1 MINYQ
6 KLLFYLEQ
14 QGRKHIHPN
23 YTLHKD
29 DFPFILR
36 LAAYFL
42 HDQEKC
48 KELEMDLN
56 KGILLTGPI
65 GIGKTTWFKLM
76 QLIVVKEQKFY
87 YTTCREVSFEF
98 IREGYN
104 TIDKYSKGIPY
115 DFPMKNICFDDL
127 GTENNLKYF
136 GNECNVMAE
145 VILSRYD
152 LYMNLDIKTH
162 ITTNL
167 SASEIEKYYTER
179 VRSRLRQMMNVLSIP
194 ADRKDKRV

>member
-6 KLLFYLEQ
+6 KLLFHLEQ
-14 QGRKHIHPN
+14 IARKQFAPN
-23 YTLHKD
+23 YTFQKE

-36 LAAYFL
+36 LSAYFL
-42 HDQEKC
+42 NDEEKC
-48 KELEMDLN
+48 KELDIDLN

-65 GIGKTTWFKLM
+65 GIGKTTWFR
-76 QLIVVKEQKFY
+76 LIQQVMVKEQKFY
-87 YTTCREVSFEF
+87 YTTCRDVSFEF
-98 IREGYN
+98 IKEGYN
-104 TIDKYSKGIPY
+104 TIDKYSKGILF

-145 VILSRYD
+145 IILSRYD
-152 LYMNLDIKTH
+152 LFINFNTRTH

-167 SASEIEKYYTER
+167 SASEIEKYYSER
-179 VRSRLRQMMNVLSIP
+179 VRSRLRQMMNVLSVP
-194 ADRKDKRV
+194 ADRKDKRN

>member
-6 KLLFYLEQ
+6 KLLFHLEQ

-23 YTLHKD
+23 YTFQKE
-29 DFPFILR
+29 DFPYIVR

-42 HDQEKC
+42 NDEEKC
-48 KELEMDLN
+48 KELAIDLD

-65 GIGKTTWFKLM
+65 GIGKTTWFRLM
-76 QLIVVKEQKFY
+76 QTIMVKEQKFF
-87 YTTCREVSFEF
+87 YTTCRDVSFEF
-98 IREGYN
+98 IKEGYN
-104 TIDKYSKGIPY
+104 TIDKYSKGIPF

-127 GTENNLKYF
+127 GTENNIKYF

-145 VILSRYD
+145 IILSRYD
-152 LYMNLDIKTH
+152 LFMNLNIKTH

-179 VRSRLRQMMNVLSIP
+179 VRSRLRQMMNVLSVP
-194 ADRKDKRV
+194 ADRKDKRK

>member
-6 KLLFYLEQ
+6 KLLFHLEQ
-14 QGRKHIHPN
+14 IARKQFAPN
-23 YTLHKD
+23 YTFQKE

-42 HDQEKC
+42 NDEEKC
-48 KELEMDLN
+48 KELDIDLN

-65 GIGKTTWFKLM
+65 GIGKTTWFRLM
-76 QLIVVKEQKFY
+76 QQVMAKEQKFY
-87 YTTCREVSFEF
+87 YTTCRDVSFEF
-98 IREGYN
+98 IKEGYN
-104 TIDKYSKGIPY
+104 TIDKYSKGIPL

-127 GTENNLKYF
+127 GTENNIKYF

-145 VILSRYD
+145 IILSRYD
-152 LYMNLDIKTH
+152 LFINFNTKTH

-179 VRSRLRQMMNVLSIP
+179 VRSRLRQMMNFLAVP
-194 ADRKDKRV
+194 NQWKDKRS